1 MKTDIKDR
9 IDQVKRIDIVS
20 FLTNSGYKFS
30 RKTHNGEYVFNS
42 PIRNGDSSPS
52 FVVNTKIQKWRDWAT
67 GMSGDII
74 NLVCL
79 LYKTDKF
86 IEAVEILEKT
96 GMSNSSNLYTKPELS
111 SLQKQEHKPAI
122 SVIRRDRITTK
133 SIINYLERERQIPS
147 EIWRMQKN
155 LFEIDY
161 QLDSGKSFYAQI
173 AWLNDKGGYEI
184 RPPYKTKVRPCVS
197 PKTITT
203 INGFAPGTGLNVFE
217 GFINYFSALTKY
229 KVIRLKNTTIVLN
242 GLSLVERD
250 LLPIINDYSEINLFL
265 DNDLNGSGQAK
276 AKIIQSK
283 HPNCINRSEIL
294 FPEYNDFNDW
304 IRGIK
309 LP

>member
-1 MKTDIKDR
+1 MKIKDR
-9 IDQVKRIDIVS
+9 IDQVKKNIDIVS

-30 RKTHNGEYVFNS
+30 RKTRKGEYIFNS
-42 PIRNGDSSPS
+42 PIRNGDNSPS
-52 FVVNTKIQKWRDWAT
+52 FKVDPVSQKWKDF
-67 GMSGDII
+67 GSGQNGDII

-79 LYKTDKF
+79 MQN
-86 IEAVEILEKT
+86 INVSEALTILEGSGISIST
-96 GMSNSSNLYTKPELS
+96 NYNAKPGLS
-111 SLQKQEHKPAI
+111 SFQKQEHKPAI
-122 SVIRRDRITTK
+122 TVIRRDRITNK
-133 SIINYLERERQIPS
+133 SIINYLESERQIPS

-161 QLDSGKSFYAQI
+161 QLDSGKSFYSQI

-203 INGFAPGTGLNVFE
+203 INGFTSGTGLNVFE

-276 AKIIQSK
+276 ARIIQSK
-283 HPNCINRSEIL
+283 HSNCINRSEIL

-309 LP
+309 V